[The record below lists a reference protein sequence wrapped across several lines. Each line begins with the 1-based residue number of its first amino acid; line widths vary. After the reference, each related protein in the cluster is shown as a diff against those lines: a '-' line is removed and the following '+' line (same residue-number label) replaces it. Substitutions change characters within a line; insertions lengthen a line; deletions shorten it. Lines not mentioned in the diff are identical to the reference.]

1 MLYRRVNNYLIDVN
15 NSIKVIKV
23 LYSPFILSLYYILT
37 LWFKYINTILKVDF
51 NLNITFKLKLVIRLN
66 DLLLLLVHY

>member
-1 MLYRRVNNYLIDVN
+1 MLYRRVNSYLIDVN
-15 NSIKVIKV
+15 NSIEVIKV